1 MTNAN
6 TNNTWLD
13 EGFAFTKGA
22 PRYTPGSSLSGG
34 MTNFIDVTKAPYNA
48 KGDGVTND
56 TVAINSAITALPAS
70 GGTVFIPSGT
80 YMIAVGNPYTDAP
93 NDGSIRLKSN
103 VTICMDTNTTL
114 KVITNSLQNYA
125 LFNVKGNI
133 TNVVIEG
140 GMLVGDRTTH
150 TGDTSETSQ
159 QGMGIWLEGCSN
171 IRILNVSTKDF
182 WGDGIY
188 TKYHNTYG
196 NCKNIYISGYYSY
209 NNRRQ
214 GISLCAVDRC
224 VVTNSTID
232 NTNGITAASS
242 GIDIEPELS
251 GTVTNVSITN
261 CTFTNN
267 RNGMSVQGATWGT
280 ISDCVF
286 TSNVQY
292 GLRMAQPAQY
302 FTVSNN
308 VFKGNT
314 INGIYMNF
322 ATDNIISNNVI
333 QGSGSHG
340 IHVQNNC
347 NKNTVS
353 SNRCIG
359 NTGMG
364 IYVENC
370 DNMVITSNH
379 CNLNALTGIQVES
392 SDYVQTDSNQAY
404 NNTNHGVY
412 LYDCNFSKAT
422 SNLCS
427 QNGQHG
433 IRITDCED
441 SQITNNVCTQ
451 NSQTTSLAS
460 DNIFI
465 SGVTLNCFVM
475 GNTARK
481 GALVKLP
488 RYGVRID
495 VSTVN
500 GTLFKHN
507 DLRGGGQTGDSSD
520 LGTGTVLT

>member
-1 MTNAN
+1 MGYSKPST
-6 TNNTWLD
+6 
-13 EGFAFTKGA
+13 
-22 PRYTPGSSLSGG
+22 SS
-34 MTNFIDVTKAPYNA
+34 KQPYYNVADYGA
-48 KGDGVTND
+48 KGDGIADD
-56 TVAINSAITALPAS
+56 TVAIQNAINAVPSL
-70 GGTVFIPSGT
+70 GGTVYVPSGT
-80 YMIAVGNPYTDAP
+80 YMISVGSPYSGSST
-93 NDGSIRLKSN
+93 DGSLRLKSN
-103 VTICMDTNTTL
+103 VQFLMDKNAIL
-114 KVITNSLQNYA
+114 KVITSSLQNYA
-125 LFNVKGNI
+125 VFNVKGNI
-133 TNVVIEG
+133 TNVTIEG
-140 GMLVGDRTTH
+140 GMLVGDRSTH

-188 TKYHNTYG
+188 TKYHTTYG
-196 NCKNIYISGYYSY
+196 NCKNIYISGFYS
-209 NNRRQ
+209 NNDRRQ

-224 VVTNSTID
+224 VITNSIIE
-232 NTNGITAASS
+232 NTNGITGASS

-261 CTFTNN
+261 CAFINC

-286 TSNVQY
+286 TANVRY

-308 VFKGNT
+308 IFKDNLV
-314 INGIYMNF
+314 NGIYMNF
-322 ATDNIISNNVI
+322 ATDNVISNNMV

-347 NKNTVS
+347 NRNTLS

-364 IYVENC
+364 IYVENS
-370 DNMVITSNH
+370 DNMVIVSNH
-379 CNLNALTGIQVES
+379 CNLNTSTGIQVES
-392 SDYVQTDSNQAY
+392 SDYVQADSNQAY
-404 NNTNHGVY
+404 SNTNHGVY

-422 SNLCS
+422 ANLCT

-441 SQITNNVCTQ
+441 SQITNNVCAQ
-451 NSQTTSLAS
+451 NSQTTTLTS

-465 SGVTLNCFVM
+465 SGATINCFVQ

-481 GALVKLP
+481 GALTKLP

-495 VSTVN
+495 VSTVT

-507 DLRGGGQTGDSSD
+507 DLRGGGQTSDSSD
-520 LGTGTVLT
+520 LGTGTVTT